1 MFKPCNNCDGRLS
14 GPYQSGR
21 RHGNTSSGNGSRNWN
36 RNRNRNI
43 TGTGTGNGNGAAGTA
58 VMRQAARMV
67 AALSGKTVI

>member
-21 RHGNTSSGNGSRNWN
+21 RHGNTSGGNGSRNWN